1 MSIKKELRKIVHLA
15 WPLLIAQITQTLMG
29 VSDTIMAG
37 HYSAKD
43 MAAVAIGYSITLPV
57 LFFVQGITLALPP
70 IISRLSGADQQG
82 KVANATQQTLWLAT
96 LFSVIICFFAPV
108 APKLLGLVNMSP
120 DLLRITSD
128 YVQYIL
134 FCAPFFGFY
143 QLLRNYCEGLSL
155 TKPTMVI
162 MIIGLLVNI
171 PANYVLIYGKFGLP
185 AMGGAGCGLAT
196 GLVFVAMFIATFIY
210 VKRTP
215 RLDKYGLLRRFHKPV
230 PAEMWDVFKLGF
242 PIAMTILFEVIL
254 FSVVALLLS
263 PLGETV
269 VASHQVA
276 LNFSSLMFMFP
287 LSIGMATS
295 IRVAY
300 LLGEEKYEAIKHA
313 VLGSIIL
320 GLSIA
325 AVTATMT
332 LGGRFVIAGLYTSNA
347 EVINLAASLMFLAAM
362 FQLSDAI
369 QVISVGSLRGFKDAR
384 AMFLI
389 TFSAYWLIGFPI
401 GYVLALTDFIL
412 PRLNAAGFWI
422 GFICGLTA
430 AAVMLGFRLQFL
442 YQRLIGQSEA
452 TKAI

>member
-1 MSIKKELRKIVHLA
+1 MSIKKELGKIVHLA

-57 LFFVQGITLALPP
+57 LLFIQGLTLALPP
-70 IISRLSGADQQG
+70 IISRLNGANEVN
-82 KVANATQQTLWLAT
+82 KVANATQQVLWLSGI
-96 LFSVIICFFAPV
+96 FSLLTVLLTPFAPR
-108 APKLLGLVNMSP
+108 LLGFVDMAP
-120 DLLRITSD
+120 DLRDISGQ

-134 FCAPFFGFY
+134 YSVPFFGFY
-143 QLLRNYCEGLSL
+143 QLLRNYCEGLSF
-155 TKPTMVI
+155 TKPTMII

-171 PANYVLIYGKFGLP
+171 PANYVLIYGKLGLP
-185 AMGGAGCGLAT
+185 PMGGAGCGLAT
-196 GLVFVAMFIATFIY
+196 GLVFFAMFIATFFY
-210 VKRTP
+210 VRRTP
-215 RLDKYGLLRRFHKPV
+215 KLDKYKLLREFHKPE
-230 PAEMWDVFKLGF
+230 PKQMWDTFKLGF

-263 PLGETV
+263 PLGETI

-300 LLGEEKYEAIKHA
+300 LLGEKQYEEIKHA
-313 VLGSIIL
+313 VQGSIIL

-325 AVTATMT
+325 CFTAAMT
-332 LGGRFVIAGLYTSNA
+332 LGGRYLIAGLYSGDLA
-347 EVINLAASLMFLAAM
+347 VINLAASLMFLAAM

-369 QVISVGSLRGFKDAR
+369 QVISVGALRGFKDAR

-401 GYVLALTDFIL
+401 GYLLALTDVL
-412 PRLNAAGFWI
+412 VPRLNAAGFWI

-430 AAVMLGFRLQFL
+430 AAVMLGFRLQYL
-442 YQRLIGQSEA
+442 YRQLIRSS
-452 TKAI
+452 T